1 MNKKSLTKILET
13 SSISGY
19 EDESIKVFISQSKE
33 FGADTYVDIFNN
45 AFAQFGEKSA
55 PVTVMIEAHIDEIGF
70 QVCYI
75 DNDGL
80 IYVRKV
86 GFVDD
91 YCIPGSVVEIMTNDG
106 NKIKGI
112 IGKKPVHLS
121 AYDEI
126 KSFPNINNLWVDT
139 GLEPDRVKQII
150 SVGAPVCY
158 SPNLS
163 FLGNYRISS
172 KGIDNK
178 IGLYIL
184 TEAIRRISRKHENI
198 RIVIVASAQEEVG
211 LRGAQYCTNQLKPD
225 YAISIDT
232 DFATD
237 VPDCPK
243 TIYGDVN
250 LGNGVVIS
258 KNLDSNRLFSKMAE
272 DIAIKN
278 KIPHQVSTHYLATG
292 DTNASV
298 IQLYGSNTKTLML
311 GIPCRYM
318 HTPVEMVDIRDVES
332 AIDLIEQILE
342 FISQQ

>member
-1 MNKKSLTKILET
+1 MNRRSLTKILDT
-13 SSISGY
+13 SSVSGY
-19 EDESIKVFISQSKE
+19 EDEAIDVFIATAKE
-33 FGADTYVDIFNN
+33 YGADIHIDVLNN
-45 AFAQFGEKSA
+45 AIAQFGVKNA

-75 DNDGL
+75 DNNGF

-86 GFVDD
+86 GSVDD
-91 YCIPGSVVEIMTNDG
+91 YCIPGSVVEIMTNEG

-121 AYDEI
+121 TSDEI
-126 KSFPNINNLWVDT
+126 KAFPNINNLWVDT
-139 GLEPDRVKQII
+139 GLEPEIVKQII

-163 FLGNYRISS
+163 FLGNHRISS

-178 IGLYIL
+178 ISLYIL
-184 TEAIRRISRKHENI
+184 TEAIRRISGKYETI
-198 RIVIVASAQEEVG
+198 RIIIVASAQEEVG
-211 LRGAQYCTNQLKPD
+211 LRGAQYCVNQLKPD
-225 YAISIDT
+225 YAISIDV

-250 LGNGVVIS
+250 LSNGVIIS
-258 KNLDSNRLFSKMAE
+258 KNLDSNRRFSKMAE

-298 IQLYGSNTKTLML
+298 IQLYSSNTKTLML

-318 HTPVEMVDIRDVES
+318 HTPVGMVDIRDVES
-332 AIDLIEQILE
+332 AIDLIEQILK
-342 FISQQ
+342 SLAQ